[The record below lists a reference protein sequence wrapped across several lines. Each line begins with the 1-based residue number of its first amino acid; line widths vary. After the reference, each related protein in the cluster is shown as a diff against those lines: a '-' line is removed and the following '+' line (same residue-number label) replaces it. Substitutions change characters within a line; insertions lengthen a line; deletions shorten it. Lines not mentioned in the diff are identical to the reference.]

1 MVFGEVDVSLQI
13 HSYILMQVMK
23 LYSVED
29 PFEILK
35 RNLHPYKIIALWWSK
50 ESEFVF

>member
-23 LYSVED
+23 LNSVED

-35 RNLHPYKIIALWWSK
+35 GIFNPYNILSVWWPK
-50 ESEFVF
+50 E